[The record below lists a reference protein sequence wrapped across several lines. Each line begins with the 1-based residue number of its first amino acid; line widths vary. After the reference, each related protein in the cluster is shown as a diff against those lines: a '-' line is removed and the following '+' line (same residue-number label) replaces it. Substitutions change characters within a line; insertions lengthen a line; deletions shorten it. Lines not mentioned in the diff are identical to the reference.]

1 MNGLNNHVWIRFQEF
16 VQSIYYKY
24 TVWIWRFFVKINC
37 TKAIFSAMPTAAMPP
52 LPQLGGYQDIGSN
65 RGCLAGCSSII
76 FGGFFPSVTK
86 PPIKELYTWPPPS
99 NRNFGDDYSSI
110 LANLWKEPWENQ
122 KKMCRFHLYGLEW
135 WTCSLIL
142 WHQTSSSL
150 QRMPWESKGTYPA
163 NLSWSKATLN
173 KAVRPYFPG
182 GVALRGALKIPW
194 TSNCRSYPTFFH
206 MHVFFKILGAKDV
219 KISLWLLQK
228 ETYFPPWTQIEATF
242 DLGLENLA
250 IFTPPKK
257 WWPDPKNGGSV

>member
-1 MNGLNNHVWIRFQEF
+1 MRE
-16 VQSIYYKY
+16 S
-24 TVWIWRFFVKINC
+24 
-37 TKAIFSAMPTAAMPP
+37 
-52 LPQLGGYQDIGSN
+52 
-65 RGCLAGCSSII
+65 
-76 FGGFFPSVTK
+76 
-86 PPIKELYTWPPPS
+86 
-99 NRNFGDDYSSI
+99 
-110 LANLWKEPWENQ
+110 

-228 ETYFPPWTQIEATF
+228 ETYCPPWTQIEATF

-250 IFTPPKK
+250 ILTPPKSDDQTRK
-257 WWPDPKNGGSV
+257 TEAPFKNKQPAPQMNFRICHCCFRRSLNSICGRRKPPRTLDAPEWPIDWIYHFVYIDAWNKVEREKTSQTSKDLIFFGWGERSCCKNCH